1 MSEVAGLNLEVRA
14 SSQDAIQALN
24 ALGQALDALKAKVE
38 KKVDVS
44 SGVLGATAKRA
55 KEILDPI
62 QEKIA
67 ESAQRTVTV
76 SRQMGESLKSFSQN
90 LFSVNPAASSFKS
103 AMTNML
109 GPIGTF
115 GSALFRIAK
124 YRFIRTVIKE
134 ITQGIHEGLTNLYH
148 YSDAIGSQFANDI
161 DSATSAMLRLKNS
174 IGAAVAPALQ
184 ALIPILQTIVSWVIT
199 ALNAINQF
207 LSLLT
212 GKSQWTRAKEASA
225 GANKAL
231 GGTGKA
237 AKEATEDIKGLL
249 AAWDELNIIQQDSS
263 KNPSGGS
270 GGGGAGGLDYESMFE
285 EVSQF
290 DAKIRKLVNWIKSH
304 FDEILDIAKLIGAAV
319 LAWKV
324 STAFGGILGT
334 LAGLAAAGLV
344 IAVVW
349 KMSALFN
356 GEYLR
361 TGEPGWLIA
370 DALTTMLGAY
380 ITQKI
385 LGSVLSS
392 GAANIAIPLTLAV
405 SAAAG
410 IYTYIKN
417 TDVSALSKEGL
428 IDAIW
433 NAAKVGVGTGVALW
447 KFTGMLPGEAV
458 LGGAGA
464 ALVTFGV
471 AVGVKAIAAA
481 VRNEDFNKDTL
492 ISLALSSLTFGTGV
506 AMGAHALGM
515 TWLTAAGLGGGAAL
529 VIAAVGVGI
538 KAVAQAVGSGIKKPM
553 LIDTALSSLG
563 MGIGAG
569 LISVAAGATFG
580 TAAAI
585 GVGAGIATLAVIF
598 GLTAILGTDRDTV
611 KWGNESLTKEQ
622 AQNFAKNQMFEVDVP
637 ATVNIIGD
645 SIAISEDQREKIQS
659 DLVKALTEFNVIKL
673 GLAEKQDYSNLNEA
687 INGSG
692 GLIETVSGYIEEAKR
707 TGKLT
712 LQFTPELAGSDAQD
726 ASSWFSTYTTG
737 WDKVDDFVKAK
748 GTEIGKLLAKAEA
761 EGISESESEVLAA
774 LMKQLSDV
782 TNAIANADISA
793 KAFSNMKI
801 GLGDMTKTSVDD
813 VIKAFGEYKEELRQ
827 GYESLVQEQ
836 YIRQGEL
843 VAALFAIDPTSAE
856 YEKALAEY
864 ERMGENL
871 TTAVDEGVAKAS
883 QQGADMVVKLLQER
897 YAQKLSSFKFDK
909 GGYFDALAL
918 LGYGPDDIEKGV
930 EGFAS
935 ALRTA
940 LAQSTGIKEAWL
952 SALGDKDVWNLLPET
967 VQGEIA
973 NQLANVFGSEGA
985 KKILSSIGVELSEEL
1000 AGSLGDAGET
1010 VEQFADTVAESTSD
1024 TADSL
1029 GDVTEKADEA
1039 AGSVNKYVEAVKQIN
1054 EQNGLGEAG
1063 FDLMEAWKL
1072 NIETESQAIVQAIGD
1087 ANAAMDSIPDEIKTP
1102 DGSGYI
1108 NFITN
1113 IANATIEGANAAIGA
1128 LEALF
1133 SAAQSMSNVSVTM
1146 SSGSGSGLDPYHY
1159 IKGYAAGG
1167 VVTTGQ
1173 MFIAREAGPEYV
1185 GTMGNHTAVANN
1197 EQIVTG
1203 IASGVASA
1211 NAEQNA
1217 LLRQQNSLLTQL
1229 LNKEFTAKAVPSS
1242 AWGRFQQQSSDMY
1255 ARQTGRG

>member
-24 ALGQALDALKAKVE
+24 ALGAALDALKAKVE
-38 KKVDVS
+38 KKVDVN
-44 SGVLGATAKRA
+44 SGVLGATAKKAR
-55 KEILDPI
+55 EVFEPI
-62 QEKIA
+62 QQKIA
-67 ESAQRTVTV
+67 EQAERTVTV

-103 AMTNML
+103 AMTSML

-115 GSALFRIAK
+115 GSTLFRIAK
-124 YRFIRTVIKE
+124 YRFIRTIIKE

-148 YSDAIGSQFANDI
+148 YSDAIGSQFARDI
-161 DSATSAMLRLKNS
+161 DSASSAMLRLKNS

-237 AKEATEDIKGLL
+237 AKEAAEDIKGLL

-433 NAAKVGVGTGVALW
+433 NAAKIGVGTGVALW

-673 GLAEKQDYSNLNEA
+673 GLAENQDYSNLNET

-692 GLIETVSGYIEEAKR
+692 GLIETISGYIDEAKR
-707 TGKLT
+707 VGKLT

-726 ASSWFSTYTTG
+726 ASAWFSTYTTG
-737 WDKVDDFVKAK
+737 WDKVNEFAQSK
-748 GTEIGKLLAKAEA
+748 GKEIGELLAKAEA
-761 EGISESESEVLAA
+761 EGISDNEADVLAA

-782 TNAIANADISA
+782 TNAIANAEIST

-801 GLGDMTKTSVDD
+801 GLGDMTKKSVDD
-813 VIKAFGEYKEELRQ
+813 VFKAFENYKEELRQ

-843 VAALFAIDPTSAE
+843 VAALFAIDPSSPE
-856 YEKALAEY
+856 YEKALADY
-864 ERMGENL
+864 ERMGANL

-883 QQGADMVVKLLQER
+883 QQGADMVVELLQER
-897 YAQKLSSFKFDK
+897 YAKKLEQFSFEPFYSAVKNK
-909 GGYFDALAL
+909 
-918 LGYGPDDIEKGV
+918 GYGAEAADNIAAEFG
-930 EGFAS
+930 ET
-935 ALRTA
+935 LRGMV
-940 LAQSTGIKEAWL
+940 AQSTGIKKAWL
-952 SALGDKDVWNLLPET
+952 DVLAPEDVWKLLPEKI
-967 VQGEIA
+967 QQEIGS
-973 NQLANVFGSEGA
+973 NLKEVFGGENA
-985 KKILSSIGVELSEEL
+985 QKILASVGAELS
-1000 AGSLGDAGET
+1000 DT
-1010 VEQFADTVAESTSD
+1010 VETLTDVSGE
-1024 TADSL
+1024 ADS
-1029 GDVTEKADEA
+1029 A
-1039 AGSVNKYVEAVKQIN
+1039 AESVNKYTEAVSKAK
-1054 EQNGLGEAG
+1054 EESGLGEAG
-1063 FDLMEAWKL
+1063 YSLMEAWRQ
-1072 NIETESQAIVQAIGD
+1072 NIEADSGAIVSAIGD
-1087 ANAAMDSIPDEIKTP
+1087 ANAALDSIPDEIKTP
-1102 DGSGYI
+1102 NGAGFVSFIQSIVDATVTGAQTAI
-1108 NFITN
+1108 N
-1113 IANATIEGANAAIGA
+1113 A
-1128 LEALF
+1128 LSQLF
-1133 SAAQSMSNVSVTM
+1133 SAAQAVGNISVTM
-1146 SSGSGSGLDPYHY
+1146 RSGGGGGFDPYHY
-1159 IKGYAAGG
+1159 VRGYASGG
-1167 VVTTGQ
+1167 VVTAGQ

-1203 IASGVASA
+1203 IANGVASA